1 MDPEIP
7 YLLLTPGPLSTTRTV
22 RGAMLQDYSTWDV
35 DYNSQVNEIR
45 QRLVRLATVDSGVE
59 QTGNPDD
66 YTVVLM
72 QGSGTFSV
80 EATIG
85 SVIPPE
91 GKLLVISNGKY
102 GERIAEITRRLNISL
117 VEYKQPEIAPPDLDE
132 LKKILSSD
140 PDLTHVAM
148 VHCETTTGM
157 LNPVAEVGRLVKDAG
172 KTYIVD
178 AMSSFAGYPMSMDSL
193 SADYLISS
201 ANKCVEGVPGFGF
214 IIARRELLEQT
225 KGWARSLSLDLYDQW
240 REMEQNHGKWRYTSP
255 THVVLAFLQALLELD
270 QEGGIVARHARYKQ
284 NQQSLVTGL
293 RKAGLETL
301 LADEFQS
308 VIITSFLYPESNQFR
323 FPDFYDRMKSK
334 RFVLYPG
341 KVSQAN
347 TFRIGNIGHV
357 FPEDIQQLIR
367 MITETLAEMGV
378 STPKAN

>member
-1 MDPEIP
+1 
-7 YLLLTPGPLSTTRTV
+7 
-22 RGAMLQDYSTWDV
+22 
-35 DYNSQVNEIR
+35 
-45 QRLVRLATVDSGVE
+45 
-59 QTGNPDD
+59 
-66 YTVVLM
+66 
-72 QGSGTFSV
+72 
-80 EATIG
+80 
-85 SVIPPE
+85 
-91 GKLLVISNGKY
+91 
-102 GERIAEITRRLNISL
+102 
-117 VEYKQPEIAPPDLDE
+117 
-132 LKKILSSD
+132 
-140 PDLTHVAM
+140 
-148 VHCETTTGM
+148 
-157 LNPVAEVGRLVKDAG
+157 
-172 KTYIVD
+172 
-178 AMSSFAGYPMSMDSL
+178 
-193 SADYLISS
+193 
-201 ANKCVEGVPGFGF
+201 
-214 IIARRELLEQT
+214 
-225 KGWARSLSLDLYDQW
+225 
-240 REMEQNHGKWRYTSP
+240 P